1 MVISATPA
9 PPAPAQPLVQLVAG
23 APQVQPQPVVMYNV
37 TSNDPVIAPT
47 PALITAPTPAPAPTP
62 LVVGPSHA
70 TSSNSYN
77 FDPSGLTPAQ
87 QLAYAQAQ
95 QQHQQQ
101 HLEPYDVLCL
111 QDRQQ
116 ETQHRMAPSS
126 TPDVA
131 MESQY
136 LAHRLRQSGGA
147 GGSNR

>member
-1 MVISATPA
+1 MC
-9 PPAPAQPLVQLVAG
+9 G
-23 APQVQPQPVVMYNV
+23 AFNRSPHEESRNSRNIH
-37 TSNDPVIAPT
+37 SNNRDKRNS
-47 PALITAPTPAPAPTP
+47 
-62 LVVGPSHA
+62 GQRD
-70 TSSNSYN
+70 SSRSKRHQ
-77 FDPSGLTPAQ
+77 Q
-87 QLAYAQAQ
+87 QLQHQMQHQ
-95 QQHQQQ
+95 QQQQRRPLSHHDDITENTQEMIQQQQQQQ